1 MVAVYASCFCL
12 QEQKS
17 VGKKNPPARSLGML
31 IKVKPQPK
39 RAKLDQGDVEEP
51 SNAAKVPDVGIEKS
65 SQPIATPNGGGADK
79 WNDAA
84 KTGLVSYSDES
95 EEDD

>member
-1 MVAVYASCFCL
+1 MVAAYASCFCL

-17 VGKKNPPARSLGML
+17 VGKKNPPARPLGML
-31 IKVKPQPK
+31 IKVKPQAK

-51 SNAAKVPDVGIEKS
+51 SNTAKVPDVGIKKS
-65 SQPIATPNGGGADK
+65 SQPIATPNGSADK
-79 WNDAA
+79 LNDIAT
-84 KTGLVSYSDES
+84 TGLVSYSDES